1 MLTKESS
8 VQNLVLGLEA
18 VDPPGLLLGL
28 VLGHVLH
35 LVGLADDESVGVGI
49 FGADAARA
57 GERFTG
63 SLDLS
68 NLGEPTRRKLVGNGG
83 NGREDVPRGLGHE
96 EDTNTEDERPDD
108 TEADYQTP

>member
-1 MLTKESS
+1 MLTKEST

-18 VDPPGLLLGL
+18 VDPPGLLLRL

-35 LVGLADDESVGVGI
+35 LVGLADDEGVGVGI

-68 NLGEPTRRKLVGNGG
+68 DLGEPTGRGISGEWREWSGRR
-83 NGREDVPRGLGHE
+83 
-96 EDTNTEDERPDD
+96 TEGTR
-108 TEADYQTP
+108 A